1 VKTKQLRFYQ
11 SKASGRT
18 VFFFAHLDIVR
29 GEESFTL
36 WSVFL
41 VANLFHRSLTVAL
54 LCMYLTK
61 QRGKIV
67 DRLNIPSLLIG
78 RWYPVSDIR
87 CPELLMRLLN
97 KPKSRSSP
105 LHRMVESYFCNIY
118 FSIGC

>member
-1 VKTKQLRFYQ
+1 VSEAKLSKCIVKTKQLRYYQ
-11 SKASGRT
+11 SKAKWENS
-18 VFFFAHLDIVR
+18 VYFAHLDIVR

-67 DRLNIPSLLIG
+67 DQLNIPSLLIG
-78 RWYPVSDIR
+78 RWYPVTDIR
-87 CPELLMRLLN
+87 LI
-97 KPKSRSSP
+97 S
-105 LHRMVESYFCNIY
+105 H
-118 FSIGC
+118 